1 MVLETPTLSVIEK
14 GLGYSFEL
22 TGTGLSKQDNDSG
35 TVNTWDLMKLNSF
48 CMVSVFLVIFFF
60 FFCLFSKEKGV
71 VLDGLLVDMG
81 GDEGGKRVTR
91 IYCMKMFI

>member
-14 GLGYSFEL
+14 GLGYSLEL

-35 TVNTWDLMKLNSF
+35 KVNTWDLMKQNSF

-60 FFCLFSKEKGV
+60 LPVF
-71 VLDGLLVDMG
+71 
-81 GDEGGKRVTR
+81 
-91 IYCMKMFI
+91 